1 MRQRVTALVLI
12 AVLVFY
18 VFLVGSRGL
27 IAIRDGEPVTIVLG
41 VGILLVPVVGA
52 WYIWREVRFG
62 FAMQRLAR
70 ELEAE
75 GGLPADELDR
85 TPGGRVDRDSADA
98 VFERRKAEVEAA
110 PDDWRAWYRLAVA
123 YGDAR
128 DNARGRRAML
138 TAIRLHARRT
148 SATPAGT

>member
-1 MRQRVTALVLI
+1 VKQRVTALVLI

-18 VFLVGSRGL
+18 VALVGSRGV
-27 IAIRDGEPVTIVLG
+27 IALSDGEPVTVVLG
-41 VGILLVPVVGA
+41 VGILLVPFVGA
-52 WYIWREVRFG
+52 WYIWREMRFG

-75 GGLPADELDR
+75 GALAPDELER
-85 TPGGRVDRDSADA
+85 TPGGRVVRDSADA
-98 VFERRKAEVEAA
+98 AFALRKAETEAA
-110 PDDWRAWYRLAVA
+110 PEDWRTWYRLAVA

-138 TAIRLHARRT
+138 TAIRLHEGKA
-148 SATPAGT
+148 ATPAS